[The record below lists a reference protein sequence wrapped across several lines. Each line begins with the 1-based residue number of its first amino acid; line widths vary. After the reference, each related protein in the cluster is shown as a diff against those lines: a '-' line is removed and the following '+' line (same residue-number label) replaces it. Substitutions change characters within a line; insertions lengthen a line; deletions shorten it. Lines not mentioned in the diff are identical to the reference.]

1 MRQILLLTGLLVL
14 ALPASALGH
23 ATMTNDAGRI
33 SWRSTDAASNS
44 TLEVTIAGGKIRF
57 FDPTEDGGMSPTRGC
72 DPGQADAQGN
82 IREVTCSTSGVTEL
96 FVDLGG
102 GDDQARIDVPM
113 PVTVNGRAGNDR
125 ITAGGADDTVFGG
138 EGNDVLE
145 PGLGADVVQ
154 AEAGDD
160 ELKVRDGVADQVI
173 CADGNDRVESDD
185 KDQVAADAGCE
196 AVNGAAVPPPGGGSG
211 GGGGGGGDA
220 VAPRVEFTGGRSA
233 RARRGRVSVRV
244 GVDEQATL
252 RLTSVLRVRGR
263 SYRLRAVTRSAPG
276 PGVTR
281 MTLRLS
287 SRARS
292 ALRRAGRATLRMTA
306 SARDV
311 AGNAGRAS
319 VTLRLRA

>member
-1 MRQILLLTGLLVL
+1 MRLLLTVLLLVL

-23 ATMTNDAGRI
+23 ATMTNDGGRI

-72 DPGQADAQGN
+72 DPGQADQQGF

-113 PVTVNGRAGNDR
+113 PATVNGRLGNDR
-125 ITAGGADDTVFGG
+125 ITTGGPDDTIFGG
-138 EGNDVLE
+138 EGNDVIE
-145 PGLGADVVQ
+145 PGAGADVVQ

-173 CADGNDRVESDD
+173 CSDGNDRVESDD

-196 AVNGAAVPPPGGGSG
+196 AVNGAAVPAPGGADG
-211 GGGGGGGDA
+211 GGGGADA
-220 VAPRVEFTGGRSA
+220 DAPRVEFPGGRSV
-233 RARRGRVSVRV
+233 RASRGRVTVRV
-244 GVDEQATL
+244 GVDEQAAL
-252 RLTSVLRVRGR
+252 RLSPVLRVRGR
-263 SYRLRAVTRSAPG
+263 SYRLRAVTRRAAG
-276 PGVTR
+276 PGVAR
-281 MTLRLS
+281 VSLRLS
-287 SRARS
+287 SRAAS
-292 ALRRAGRATLRMTA
+292 ALRRGRRGTLRVTA

-311 AGNAGRAS
+311 AGNTGRAS
-319 VTLRLRA
+319 VSLRLRA